1 MYFKW
6 DGLSTEWLK
15 FQHSHPMGF
24 VSLKNLKLKLIRLI
38 YGEHYNIHVLRVSLD
53 HVGHTGARRDRLYLV
68 LNHKMRTQQLC
79 NPNDLYMHI
88 IDQVSKAVHTTVQDY
103 FVSSLREI
111 DIAAAE
117 LAATRRKFVPWI
129 HGTWEFPSLSVFL
142 KNIAIVLNWH
152 EFYVCVNSMCHWF
165 FNVMSLSQ
173 ALLDLKERPLP
184 TMRSGSSGNKE
195 QGKRFEV
202 SSHWKRKESHQNLEQ
217 GLPQEVFERP
227 QGRQRTCLLL
237 GGQCYKEMLERGVK
251 EVAHT

>member
-1 MYFKW
+1 MDQAPIFETQHCYTHNCQCKLNKDSHLEVAGLPCWDYSAAGKRRGENGPTIGTFLTHGKRRIAAATPLIIIENVQELLSLGVSFFLVSMTFPIINGPEIMYFKW

-129 HGTWEFPSLSVFL
+129 HGT
-142 KNIAIVLNWH
+142 
-152 EFYVCVNSMCHWF
+152 
-165 FNVMSLSQ
+165 
-173 ALLDLKERPLP
+173 
-184 TMRSGSSGNKE
+184 
-195 QGKRFEV
+195 
-202 SSHWKRKESHQNLEQ
+202 
-217 GLPQEVFERP
+217 
-227 QGRQRTCLLL
+227 
-237 GGQCYKEMLERGVK
+237 
-251 EVAHT
+251 